1 LAPESIEFSRT
12 IIVNVLQLISSNLG
26 YYGAERVVVTLS
38 AALEEMGVHSVV
50 TAFLNTRKEIN
61 VGIKEKATAR
71 GLTTE
76 EIVCRGRFDRNS
88 VVSLREIVARYQI
101 DVIHCHGIKPDLY
114 ALLAARKSKIAL
126 VSTCHLWVFEDK
138 KDWLISA
145 MERGLLLGFD
155 DVVAVSA
162 SIVPQLRRFG
172 IRAKVVD
179 NGIDLTPFRV
189 PQSDLIKRMG
199 WEGRPIIGAIGRL
212 APQKGLQYLL
222 RAAPEVLRENPT
234 ALFVFAGDGPERQA
248 LQAEANDLGL
258 RDAVRFL
265 GVQENIPEL
274 LAAIDVLTMP
284 SLSEGMPMAL
294 LEAMACGK
302 AVVASRVGAIT
313 KVIEHR
319 VNGWM
324 IDSGDVSGLA
334 EGLKEILG
342 CGDLRRRL
350 GRAAKQT
357 IESRFSAEIMAKNY
371 LEIYREA
378 AAHKAGTRAR

>member
-1 LAPESIEFSRT
+1 
-12 IIVNVLQLISSNLG
+12 
-26 YYGAERVVVTLS
+26 
-38 AALEEMGVHSVV
+38 
-50 TAFLNTRKEIN
+50 
-61 VGIKEKATAR
+61 
-71 GLTTE
+71 
-76 EIVCRGRFDRNS
+76 
-88 VVSLREIVARYQI
+88 
-101 DVIHCHGIKPDLY
+101 
-114 ALLAARKSKIAL
+114 
-126 VSTCHLWVFEDK
+126 
-138 KDWLISA
+138 
-145 MERGLLLGFD
+145 
-155 DVVAVSA
+155 
-162 SIVPQLRRFG
+162 
-172 IRAKVVD
+172 
-179 NGIDLTPFRV
+179 
-189 PQSDLIKRMG
+189 
-199 WEGRPIIGAIGRL
+199 
-212 APQKGLQYLL
+212 
-222 RAAPEVLRENPT
+222 
-234 ALFVFAGDGPERQA
+234 
-248 LQAEANDLGL
+248 
-258 RDAVRFL
+258 
-265 GVQENIPEL
+265 
-274 LAAIDVLTMP
+274 MP